1 MKLNGNTMGAIIYPA
16 IFFAMIVSLFIILP
30 MTAKAEDMTIDMLNK
45 RDDGARMVYSQDI
58 ARIDVG
64 DTITF
69 APKTKG
75 HNVHFLVGP
84 DGWDIPKKSK
94 QNKEVVLTFDI
105 PGVYLY
111 QCTPHASMGMI
122 GFVVVG
128 EDTSNLDAIKKAKIR
143 GKSKKKM
150 KAMLADL

>member
-1 MKLNGNTMGAIIYPA
+1 MKLIYTYLTLFFTVFAITPVFGA
-16 IFFAMIVSLFIILP
+16 
-30 MTAKAEDMTIDMLNK
+30 DMTIDMLNK
-45 RDDGARMVYSQDI
+45 RDDGAKMAYSIDI

-69 APKTKG
+69 LPKTKG
-75 HNVHFLVGP
+75 HNVHFLAGP
-84 DGWDIPKKSK
+84 DGWEIPKKSK
-94 QNKEVVLTFDI
+94 QNKEVVLTFDT

-128 EDTSNLDAIKKAKIR
+128 GDTSNLDAIKKAKVR
-143 GKSKKKM
+143 GKSKKIFK
-150 KAMLADL
+150 KLIKEL